1 MGDLMKEYP
10 RRKPNRLSGYDYSTA
25 GTYFIT
31 ICTQNRECSLSRIID
46 MYADVGDGFPVP
58 QLTEAGIISDKYIK
72 SIHDKFPNVT
82 VENYVIMPNHI
93 HMILYLTNGTGDLSP
108 TIGNIIGWFKYAV
121 TKEINN
127 IQNLSPA
134 KFFQRSFHD
143 HIIRNDKEFQMIYK
157 YIDENPI
164 NWETDCF
171 YC

>member
-1 MGDLMKEYP
+1 M
-10 RRKPNRLSGYDYSTA
+10 
-25 GTYFIT
+25 
-31 ICTQNRECSLSRIID
+31 SRIID

-134 KFFQRSFHD
+134 KFF
-143 HIIRNDKEFQMIYK
+143 
-157 YIDENPI
+157 
-164 NWETDCF
+164 
-171 YC
+171 

>member
-1 MGDLMKEYP
+1 M
-10 RRKPNRLSGYDYSTA
+10 
-25 GTYFIT
+25 
-31 ICTQNRECSLSRIID
+31 SRIID
-46 MYADVGDGFPVP
+46 MYADVGDGSPVP

-93 HMILYLTNGTGDLSP
+93 HMILYLKNGTGNPSP
-108 TIGNIIGWFKYAV
+108 TIGGIIGWLKYAI
-121 TKEINN
+121 TKQIN
-127 IQNLSPA
+127 ITADMPPI

-164 NWETDCF
+164 NWENDCF

>member
-1 MGDLMKEYP
+1 MERP
-10 RRKPNRLSGYDYSTA
+10 RRKANRLLGYDYSTA

-31 ICTQNRECSLSRIID
+31 ICTQNRECLLSRIID

-93 HMILYLTNGTGDLSP
+93 HMILYLKNGTGDPSP
-108 TIGNIIGWFKYAV
+108 TIGSIIGWFKYAV
-121 TKEINN
+121 TREINN